1 MTFFPIIRNK
11 ESSNMNNEPE
21 KNEEEAMEEKSFA
34 ERVTE
39 SVNWVVDMMNSGK
52 PNPKDVYPPGRYQ
65 GD

>member
-1 MTFFPIIRNK
+1 MI
-11 ESSNMNNEPE
+11 NEPE
-21 KNEEEAMEEKSFA
+21 QNEEIIEEEKSFA

-52 PNPKDVYPPGRYQ
+52 PNPRDVYPPGRYQ

>member
-1 MTFFPIIRNK
+1 MI
-11 ESSNMNNEPE
+11 NEPE
-21 KNEEEAMEEKSFA
+21 KNQEAAEEEEKSFA

-52 PNPKDVYPPGRYQ
+52 ANPKDVYPPGRYQ